1 MFKLFELV
9 RIRRPRHNMRAMPY
23 RSTIDARR
31 ELIQLAQT
39 QGGYFTTRQAAGVG
53 YDRPHLDYHVKAGN
67 FERIHRGIYRLA
79 DAPVTEHD
87 ELIRLSLWSRGR
99 DDQPQAV
106 VSHETALGVHALG
119 DLLAGNVHLTV
130 PRTFRKPAPKGCV
143 LHKATIAPDEI
154 EQREG
159 FAVTTPIRTIIDV
172 AVGQAVT
179 QDQLNDIVRQ
189 ALSTG
194 QVRRKLALA
203 AANDQELR
211 RLSIA
216 LDTAG

>member
-1 MFKLFELV
+1 M
-9 RIRRPRHNMRAMPY
+9 NY
-23 RSTIDARR
+23 RSTQEARR
-31 ELIQLAQT
+31 ALAQIAAS
-39 QGGYFTTRQAAGVG
+39 QGGYFTAKQAATAG
-53 YDRPHLDYHVKAGN
+53 YGKRHLDYHAQTGN
-67 FERIHRGIYRLA
+67 VERVQRGLYRLPEI
-79 DAPVTEHD
+79 PVNEHD

-119 DLLAGNVHLTV
+119 ELLPGNVHLTV

-143 LHKATIAPDEI
+143 LHKAKIAPADI
-154 EQREG
+154 EQCEG
-159 FAVTTPIRTIIDV
+159 YAVTTPLRTIVDV

-179 QDQLNDIVRQ
+179 QDQLNNIVRQ